1 MSIEASLRIQAT
13 PDVEQTL
20 LKLKRFLA
28 ENGLGFYTL
37 AERYEGK
44 QKYVDIEIS
53 VKLS

>member
-1 MSIEASLRIQAT
+1 MIEARLHVQAT
-13 PDVEQTL
+13 PDIEQTL

-28 ENGLGFYTL
+28 ENGLGFFAL

-44 QKYVDIEIS
+44 QKYIDISIS